1 MTGVSVVGS
10 RVMPFV
16 SPIQFM
22 VLRVS
27 IPARLLIPLAVVAIL
42 AFASMSAGAVD
53 ELAAPFA
60 VRSASLKQSG
70 KQLTW
75 RLVLGH
81 DFSAA
86 GLERFDRSLCLLIE
100 RRPAP
105 SQSLCV
111 APGRHGIALRYG
123 PSHAVRTIAATISR
137 SGPDEMTATF
147 LPSSIGLSYKSLRWQ
162 VLSGLGTMTVE
173 FPRRPA
179 LATLHTPQLVG
190 CVASGPNWVFSGP
203 SNVRAIALT
212 FDDGPWLLTPEIL
225 DVLEREHVPATFFQI
240 GEWISKYGENGALER
255 RMLADGDM
263 IGDHT
268 WTHPDMLTISPA
280 QQRSQIELASKAIQQ
295 ATGFTPCLW
304 RAPYG
309 IVNPA
314 LLTLARSLG
323 FVAMQWDVDPRDW
336 SLPGVAEIYDNILEN
351 AHNGA
356 IIEEHDGGGP
366 REETLAALPEVIAT
380 LRARGYTFETLTQM
394 LGYKLV
400 YK

>member
-1 MTGVSVVGS
+1 
-10 RVMPFV
+10 
-16 SPIQFM
+16 
-22 VLRVS
+22 
-27 IPARLLIPLAVVAIL
+27 
-42 AFASMSAGAVD
+42 
-53 ELAAPFA
+53 
-60 VRSASLKQSG
+60 
-70 KQLTW
+70 
-75 RLVLGH
+75 
-81 DFSAA
+81 
-86 GLERFDRSLCLLIE
+86 
-100 RRPAP
+100 
-105 SQSLCV
+105 
-111 APGRHGIALRYG
+111 
-123 PSHAVRTIAATISR
+123 
-137 SGPDEMTATF
+137 
-147 LPSSIGLSYKSLRWQ
+147 
-162 VLSGLGTMTVE
+162 MTVE